1 MDSIT
6 AIQSNIDI
14 LKTTLVEHTQPQHCF
29 LESPGLLAPRIT
41 SRTLSFFLC
50 VSYLCLLPAYCIFY
64 PSPLD
69 LFFFETCSF
78 FTTLRFLFYIAPTFY
93 PPVILIPA
101 LVDHF
106 TLFSLFIMYI
116 FIIYLFPSPMFSF
129 FTRACQFCLTILT
142 LNLTFK
148 HLSIFILFIFYLI

>member
-41 SRTLSFFLC
+41 SRTLSFFMC
-50 VSYLCLLPAYCIFY
+50 VIFVSFACLLHFLPVPLRFIF
-64 PSPLD
+64 LRD
-69 LFFFETCSF
+69 LFF

-106 TLFSLFIMYI
+106 TLFSLSIMYI

-129 FTRACQFCLTILT
+129 YTRACQFCLTILT

-148 HLSIFILFIFYLI
+148 HLSIFILFIFF